1 MKWADTA
8 THSIERIV
16 IGFACHRPRVNGSVF
31 LWTTIDPTTIASH
44 PVVASGLL
52 YYRFPRMHNVDDEFI
67 EAAVQCHL
75 ENFAYQYCQIFLAC
89 SGKLHKA
96 NASTTLISMR
106 MTSDDPV
113 SPSHSCSSP
122 EMEFCPKR
130 NWDINFHRIDNK
142 MTMSFAA
149 LP

>member
-1 MKWADTA
+1 MRHAVIYHLDEMSRHKICIHHPTA

-106 MTSDDPV
+106 MTPRRARSTLFD
-113 SPSHSCSSP
+113 
-122 EMEFCPKR
+122 E
-130 NWDINFHRIDNK
+130 I
-142 MTMSFAA
+142 
-149 LP
+149 